1 MRAWLLPCT
10 SAKVAGQQMSCQSM
24 QLSQV
29 NCELAALKTKNQ
41 DLTEKL
47 AQLKSD
53 QRDATKRHTLR
64 FEILR
69 DMLGL
74 ELLRNSD
81 AATIE
86 NAMEAVKQ
94 SG

>member
-1 MRAWLLPCT
+1 
-10 SAKVAGQQMSCQSM
+10 MSQA
-24 QLSQV
+24 

-47 AQLKSD
+47 AQLKCD

-81 AATIE
+81 AVTIE

-94 SG
+94 HG

>member
-10 SAKVAGQQMSCQSM
+10 SAKIAGQQTSCQSM

>member
-1 MRAWLLPCT
+1 MRACLLPFT
-10 SAKVAGQQMSCQSM
+10 SAKGAGKLKCCQVV

-94 SG
+94 NG